1 MAAFPDRGDII
12 HCDFSPAA
20 GTEMRD
26 PHYALVL
33 SAALF
38 SKATGK
44 AMVCPITSTRRGSNF
59 EVPLPAGILPK
70 KAGAGQA
77 AESTILADQA
87 RAIDYRI
94 RKSRFIAR
102 APADTLEHVSAIVLA
117 IVDPAATG

>member
-12 HCDFSPAA
+12 HCNFSPAA
-20 GTEMRD
+20 GTEMRE

-59 EVPLPAGILPK
+59 EVTLPAGILPK
-70 KAGAGQA
+70 KAGALHA
-77 AESTILADQA
+77 AESFILADQA
-87 RAIDYRI
+87 RSIDYRI
-94 RKSRFIAR
+94 RKSAFIAR
-102 APADTLEHVSAIVLA
+102 APTVTLELVTAIVLA
-117 IVDPAATG
+117 IIDPAASG